1 MSLLHQLCPE
11 IENHAIVI
19 NWDQRGA
26 GKSFNIFSSQ
36 KYLNVDQLV
45 SDAHVLTLILKEKY
59 NTDKIVLMGFSWGS
73 ALGLLLADKY
83 PEDYSCFISIA
94 QIVNGFKGEQMSLEF
109 VKKEAN
115 LKNDKAAIKELNKI
129 KYDFNDHK
137 SLVDQVFVERKYLL
151 KYGGVYKSKSSY
163 GHEAASLFHSKEYS
177 FFNFLLWPMG
187 SNKSLRKIWP
197 EVLQLDFKKNVPTL
211 NIPII
216 FFTGKYDM
224 NDPFKLVKEYF
235 EFINA
240 PKGKELVVFENS
252 AHGIFWDEPSRFA
265 EEVIKKIETYKLKR
279 GLNLKSILN

>member
-1 MSLLHQLCPE
+1 
-11 IENHAIVI
+11 
-19 NWDQRGA
+19 
-26 GKSFNIFSSQ
+26 
-36 KYLNVDQLV
+36 
-45 SDAHVLTLILKEKY
+45 
-59 NTDKIVLMGFSWGS
+59 
-73 ALGLLLADKY
+73 
-83 PEDYSCFISIA
+83 
-94 QIVNGFKGEQMSLEF
+94 
-109 VKKEAN
+109 
-115 LKNDKAAIKELNKI
+115 
-129 KYDFNDHK
+129 
-137 SLVDQVFVERKYLL
+137 
-151 KYGGVYKSKSSY
+151 
-163 GHEAASLFHSKEYS
+163 
-177 FFNFLLWPMG
+177 MG